1 MEARKGIVCGLAAS
15 GVKPQLKQQQP
26 QQEALNTEQERGQS
40 SGGNEVEEI
49 TRTEFRRIEEPEE
62 DIDPDYLHYLRAIG
76 AYNSAP
82 VRRPQQQRQS
92 SRGQSSGGNDVEEI
106 TRTEFRR
113 SQGYLIRIEEPGE
126 DIDPMFLHSQ
136 GQSSRTKG
144 GRHY

>member
-40 SGGNEVEEI
+40 SGGN
-49 TRTEFRRIEEPEE
+49 
-62 DIDPDYLHYLRAIG
+62 
-76 AYNSAP
+76 
-82 VRRPQQQRQS
+82 
-92 SRGQSSGGNDVEEI
+92 DVEEI

-126 DIDPMFLHSQ
+126 DIDPMFLNSALMRCPPQAQ

>member
-1 MEARKGIVCGLAAS
+1 MEARKGIICGLAAS

-26 QQEALNTEQERGQS
+26 QQEALNTEQERGHS
-40 SGGNEVEEI
+40 
-49 TRTEFRRIEEPEE
+49 
-62 DIDPDYLHYLRAIG
+62 DYLHYLRAIG

-92 SRGQSSGGNDVEEI
+92 SRGQSSRGNDVDEI

-113 SQGYLIRIEEPGE
+113 SQGYLIRIEEPEE
-126 DIDPMFLHSQ
+126 DIDPMFLHCMRALDSCNSALMRCPPQAQ
-136 GQSSRTKG
+136 GQSSRTNG